1 MIVVKDMIYIK
12 SFTLLDEK
20 EENDY
25 VLGSDTRN
33 IYNNYYPL
41 NIFSSRRLK
50 NIKFGSITCF
60 YGGNGSGK
68 STILNIISE
77 KLNSNRK
84 TEIDKGSYFNI
95 YVKYTSYEMG
105 IEQPISIKT
114 INSDDVFD
122 YLLDIRSINSHINRR
137 KEKLSKEFLENKY
150 SNNSLSFED
159 FENLRDSI
167 DSKRKTMSKYVRD
180 RLVNNIII
188 ESSNGESALMFWEK
202 EIEDD
207 SIYILDEPENSLSA
221 ENQIK
226 LMKFIE
232 DSVRFY
238 NCQFIISTHSPFFL
252 SMKDAVIYDLDTIPV
267 ITRKWTELEN
277 VKIYK
282 KFFDEHS
289 SEFKEE

>member
-1 MIVVKDMIYIK
+1 MIYLK

-50 NIKFGSITCF
+50 DIKFGSITCF